1 MRAIRG
7 VLFDMGDTLLG
18 RGDGP
23 VILQEEARKL
33 GNDVDIATS
42 ARIWREIQDKAR
54 TADELAKGR
63 DLSERAHRE
72 CWTALYSAADVVAD
86 GLGAVLYE
94 REISAEAWQP
104 FSDTLRVVETLSAA
118 GIPMVVVSDTGWD
131 IRPVLDRHGL
141 LPYFAGLVLSFEYGV
156 AKPAPKLFA
165 AACEMLGVDAAD
177 ALMVGDNALTDGGA
191 IESGVRAY
199 LLPPVPFGDHG
210 PRGLDA
216 VLKLVG
222 VGVGVGVTAP

>member
-1 MRAIRG
+1 MRPIRG

-23 VILQEEARKL
+23 AILRDEARTL
-33 GNDVDIATS
+33 GSEVDDAT
-42 ARIWREIQDKAR
+42 ARRIWREIQERAR
-54 TADELAKGR
+54 SAEELAKGR

-72 CWTALYSAADVVAD
+72 LWTNLYSAADVVAD

-94 REISAEAWQP
+94 REISSEAWHP
-104 FSDTLRVVETLSAA
+104 FPDTLPVVEALSAA

-131 IRPVLDRHGL
+131 IRPVLDRHCL
-141 LPYFAGLVLSFEYGV
+141 LAHFAGLVLSYEYCV

-165 AACEMLGVDAAD
+165 AACEMLGVPPAD

-199 LLPPVPFGDHG
+199 LLPPAHGDTG
-210 PRGLDA
+210 PRGLGA
-216 VLKLVG
+216 VLRLVG
-222 VGVGVGVTAP
+222 LTSP

>member
-1 MRAIRG
+1 VREIRG

-23 VILQEEARKL
+23 AILREEARKL
-33 GNDVDIATS
+33 GNDVDLANA
-42 ARIWREIQDKAR
+42 ARIWREIQDRAR
-54 TADELAKGR
+54 SAEEIAKGR

-94 REISAEAWQP
+94 REISADAWQP
-104 FSDTLRVVETLSAA
+104 FPDTLPVVEALRAA

-141 LPYFAGLVLSFEYGV
+141 LPYFAGLVLSYEYGV
-156 AKPAPKLFA
+156 AKPAPKLFT
-165 AACEMLGVDAAD
+165 AACEMLGVEAAD

-191 IESGVRAY
+191 IESGIRVY
-199 LLPPVPFGDHG
+199 LLPPVAHGEHG

-216 VLKLVG
+216 VLRLVG
-222 VGVGVGVTAP
+222 AGVTAP